1 MKQDDLSSVNI
12 QTLEAD
18 RQWQSQ
24 YRILMTWG
32 ALIQTK
38 AELRVE
44 QNKIRGCA
52 ANAWLTLMN
61 HQFYFDSES
70 RIINGLAA
78 LLLAQLQNGEISME
92 NIKQWETR
100 LQELGLHKHLSP
112 SRNNGIQAL
121 IRQMVE
127 LWSKTSNNIHE
138 KPLS

>member
-24 YRILMTWG
+24 YRTLMMWG
-32 ALIQTK
+32 GLIQTK

-52 ANAWLTLMN
+52 VNAWLTLQN
-61 HQFYFDSES
+61 GHFYFDSDS

-78 LLLAQLQNGEISME
+78 LLLAQLQNGAISLE

-100 LQELGLHKHLSP
+100 LQEIGLQKHLSP

-121 IRQMVE
+121 IRRMLE
-127 LWSKTSNNIHE
+127 LWPDAGGNHQR
-138 KPLS
+138 P